1 VKRPKKD
8 QGQFLIRRDWA
19 MDLYP
24 GNAEDLMRR
33 PGHRRTSNDME
44 HWQRWD
50 EELVEEFGC
59 WVSRLAKACA
69 ILLIAV
75 FTGALL
81 QLL

>member
-1 VKRPKKD
+1 MDFCRSVTEDVTKMPDRRKTSKD
-8 QGQFLIRRDWA
+8 VEQ
-19 MDLYP
+19 
-24 GNAEDLMRR
+24 
-33 PGHRRTSNDME
+33 
-44 HWQRWD
+44 WQRWD

-75 FTGALL
+75 LTGALL

>member
-1 VKRPKKD
+1 
-8 QGQFLIRRDWA
+8 

-24 GNAEDLMRR
+24 GNAEGLMRM
-33 PGHRRTSNDME
+33 PGHRKTSNDVE
-44 HWQRWD
+44 QWQRWD

-75 FTGALL
+75 STGALL
-81 QLL
+81 QLF